1 MCPRNCK
8 CGIRRIGLHSLRLSA
23 DAQEALLAHDWPGN
37 IRELEHLIGRS
48 ALQALGKYPERPRI
62 LTLTAEDFNLKTV
75 TAMASLPAAATALV
89 AETSLKDAVAAY
101 ERSLIAASLARNANN
116 LASSARELGIDRA
129 NLNRLAKRL
138 GLK

>member
-1 MCPRNCK
+1 M
-8 CGIRRIGLHSLRLSA
+8 HSLRLSA

-62 LTLTAEDFNLKTV
+62 LTLHAEDFNLLAAT
-75 TAMASLPAAATALV
+75 SPSISAATAV
-89 AETSLKDAVAAY
+89 AVGTPLNAAVAAY

-116 LASSARELGIDRA
+116 LASSARELGVDRA